1 MGTKE
6 AGRRRGD
13 GRRLGHFLLIV
24 ETHGKEREIDFAI
37 GTMLPKMWV
46 ILKGILTRMFKDE
59 DAIVVKQM
67 IVENKVG
74 EFREVGGGIG
84 WVGEDDVEL
93 LIGTFE

>member
-1 MGTKE
+1 
-6 AGRRRGD
+6 
-13 GRRLGHFLLIV
+13 
-24 ETHGKEREIDFAI
+24 
-37 GTMLPKMWV
+37 
-46 ILKGILTRMFKDE
+46 MFKDE